1 MALRGTLEKVWATVY
16 VGREQ
21 IGDFQKEAA
30 SIVSTFE
37 KINID
42 LITHLKNRIQ
52 KIQKICCFY
61 SAQKN
66 IERYKRHSF
75 EFSGTIRRKTWKL

>member
-30 SIVSTFE
+30 SIVNTFE

-42 LITHLKNRIQ
+42 LITHLRNRI
-52 KIQKICCFY
+52 I
-61 SAQKN
+61 
-66 IERYKRHSF
+66 
-75 EFSGTIRRKTWKL
+75 L